1 MRNVRIVHRWVA
13 ALLLFQ
19 LFFCSCRTLPPLP
32 PVDLAEPGWK
42 LRQGQAVWRTERDA
56 PEVAGEI
63 LFATHPAGGTMLQLT
78 KNPLPFVTVQTRG
91 EAWEIEI
98 VPKRRRFAGTGIPT
112 KRLLWVHLARAL
124 NGGTIPEDLR
134 FQKADANGFA
144 LENLRTGESITGFLA
159 E

>member
-1 MRNVRIVHRWVA
+1 
-13 ALLLFQ
+13 
-19 LFFCSCRTLPPLP
+19 
-32 PVDLAEPGWK
+32 
-42 LRQGQAVWRTERDA
+42 
-56 PEVAGEI
+56 
-63 LFATHPAGGTMLQLT
+63 MLQLT

-124 NGGTIPEDLR
+124 YGGTIPEDLR